1 MLDAL
6 IRENKILTTINN
18 IAIDIGRPLH
28 LEELLNTA
36 QEEILNLLK
45 INKSIIYLVKNN
57 RLEAIT
63 YRGINE
69 NSVRQV
75 KTINIGNGPAGKA
88 VNTKK

>member
-1 MLDAL
+1 MTVKKSAKTKKGIAASDNTSKKKSMLDAL

-45 INKSIIYLVKNN
+45 INKSILIY
-57 RLEAIT
+57 
-63 YRGINE
+63 
-69 NSVRQV
+69 
-75 KTINIGNGPAGKA
+75 
-88 VNTKK
+88 